1 MYEYQEGGTVGGT
14 VDPLAGAITGTESSL
29 SSWAG
34 PYVTEM
40 LGRGQALAEMPYQAY
55 QGPLTAGSS
64 QLQQQAYQG
73 LAGLSLPQNMGAFTP
88 TSFTTAGAAQQYMS
102 PYLQA
107 ALEPQLAEAQRQAE
121 IQRVQQAGRLTR
133 AGAFGGG
140 RQAIMESEGARN
152 LTRQLSDITGTGYQR
167 AFESAQQQFNTEQE
181 RQQRAQELAN
191 RYGLDVAGAQRA
203 AGGEQRAIEQ
213 QGITAD
219 IGQFEEERDYPY
231 KQVQYMQSLLQGL
244 PIETQSRTY
253 AEPSGLASFLGGA
266 GGILEFLQ
274 NIGLIPKTTTPTG
287 GTTTPTGGT
296 TTPTGGTTGGP
307 N

>member
-1 MYEYQEGGTVGGT
+1 MYEYQEGGT

-29 SSWAG
+29 SNWAG
-34 PYVTEM
+34 EYVTDM
-40 LGRGQALAEMPYQAY
+40 LGRGRALSEMPYQAY
-55 QGPLTAGSS
+55 QGPLTAGPS

-73 LAGLSLPQNMGAFTP
+73 LAGLSLPQNMGAFNP
-88 TSFTTAGAAQQYMS
+88 ASFTGAGTAQQYMS

-152 LTRQLSDITGTGYQR
+152 LTRQLADITGTGYQR
-167 AFESAQQQFNTEQE
+167 AFESAQQQFNTEQQ
-181 RQQRAQELAN
+181 RQMDAQRLAN
-191 RYGLDVAGAQRA
+191 QYGFDVAGAQRA
-203 AGGEQRAIEQ
+203 AGGEQRDIEQ
-213 QGITAD
+213 QGILAD
-219 IGQFEEERDYPY
+219 MRQFEEERDYPY

-244 PIETQSRTY
+244 PIATTSRTY

-266 GGILEFLQ
+266 GGILGFLQ
-274 NIGLIPKTTTPTG
+274 DLNLV
-287 GTTTPTGGT
+287 
-296 TTPTGGTTGGP
+296 
-307 N
+307 

>member
-14 VDPLAGAITGTESSL
+14 VDPLAGSITGTAESL

-152 LTRQLSDITGTGYQR
+152 LTRQLADITGTGYQR

-266 GGILEFLQ
+266 GGILEFLKDL
-274 NIGLIPKTTTPTG
+274 NLV
-287 GTTTPTGGT
+287 
-296 TTPTGGTTGGP
+296 
-307 N
+307 